1 MAPRSPATVEK
12 RRKTGVFFPTWF
24 INLALQRLYVLLDD
38 VGYLLGDIVSY
49 DDLTVGTGTL
59 GMDNA
64 LGNTLSGKVGKL
76 VKKIEVLDEDGSVVA
91 YCEGVLVVVNRM
103 TL

>member
-1 MAPRSPATVEK
+1 M
-12 RRKTGVFFPTWF
+12 
-24 INLALQRLYVLLDD
+24 ALQRLYVLLDD

-49 DDLTVGTGTL
+49 DDLTVGTGTF

-64 LGNTLSGKVGKL
+64 LGNTLSSEVGKL
-76 VKKIEVLDEDGSVVA
+76 VKKIEVLDKDGSVVA

>member
-1 MAPRSPATVEK
+1 M
-12 RRKTGVFFPTWF
+12 
-24 INLALQRLYVLLDD
+24 ALQRLYVLLDD

-64 LGNTLSGKVGKL
+64 LGNTLSSKVGKL

-91 YCEGVLVVVNRM
+91 YCEGVLVVVNGM

>member
-1 MAPRSPATVEK
+1 
-12 RRKTGVFFPTWF
+12 
-24 INLALQRLYVLLDD
+24 LALQRLYVLLDD

-64 LGNTLSGKVGKL
+64 LGNTLSSKVGKL
-76 VKKIEVLDEDGSVVA
+76 VKKIEV
-91 YCEGVLVVVNRM
+91 
-103 TL
+103 

>member
-1 MAPRSPATVEK
+1 MS
-12 RRKTGVFFPTWF
+12 
-24 INLALQRLYVLLDD
+24 N
-38 VGYLLGDIVSY
+38 

-64 LGNTLSGKVGKL
+64 LGNTLSSKVGKL

-91 YCEGVLVVVNRM
+91 YCQGVLVVVNGM

>member
-59 GMDNA
+59 SMDNA
-64 LGNTLSGKVGKL
+64 LGNTLSSEVGKL
-76 VKKIEVLDEDGSVVA
+76 VKKIEVLDKDGSVVA
-91 YCEGVLVVVNRM
+91 YC
-103 TL
+103 

>member
-1 MAPRSPATVEK
+1 M
-12 RRKTGVFFPTWF
+12 
-24 INLALQRLYVLLDD
+24 
-38 VGYLLGDIVSY
+38 SY
-49 DDLTVGTGTL
+49 DDLTVGTSTL

-64 LGNTLSGKVGKL
+64 LGNTLSSEVGKL

-91 YCEGVLVVVNRM
+91 YSEGVLVVVNGM

>member
-1 MAPRSPATVEK
+1 M
-12 RRKTGVFFPTWF
+12 
-24 INLALQRLYVLLDD
+24 
-38 VGYLLGDIVSY
+38 SY

-59 GMDNA
+59 SMDNA
-64 LGNTLSGKVGKL
+64 LGNTLSSEVGKL
-76 VKKIEVLDEDGSVVA
+76 VKKIEVLDKDGSVVA